1 MKDEKRGNE
10 REKMPE
16 KVTPEQ
22 EQDKRVLKSET
33 SEDSNPEKNPQE
45 DEEDLLYTHKRENR
59 GGGIQWNSAFCRKPG
74 R

>member
-16 KVTPEQ
+16 KETPEQ
-22 EQDKRVLKSET
+22 EQDKRVSKSET
-33 SEDSNPEKNPQE
+33 IEDSNPEKRPQN
-45 DEEDLLYTHKRENR
+45 EEDLLYTHKSENKV
-59 GGGIQWNSAFCRKPG
+59 GGIQWNSAFCRKPG